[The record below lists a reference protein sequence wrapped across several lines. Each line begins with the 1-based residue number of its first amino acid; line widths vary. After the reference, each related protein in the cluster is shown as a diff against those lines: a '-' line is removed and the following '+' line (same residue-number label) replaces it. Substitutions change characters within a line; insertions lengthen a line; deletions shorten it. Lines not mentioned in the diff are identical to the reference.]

1 MSTEFIAILTVGVA
15 LAGLILHSNREL
27 RQDLAQLPPR
37 RRRNMIQM
45 RKKLTDKVVAAGH
58 STRKGSQSLRCARCS
73 TSLPRGSRGPSARLC
88 KKCRKREQN
97 KRAYQRRK
105 AKAAQRENRS
115 GIA

>member
-1 MSTEFIAILTVGVA
+1 MSAEFIAIVTVGVA

-27 RQDLAQLPPR
+27 WQDLAQLPRR

-45 RKKLTDKVVAAGH
+45 RKKLTDKAAAGH

-73 TSLPRGSRGPSARLC
+73 KSLPRGSRGPSARLC